1 VWEFA
6 RTRPDQYPLLL
17 HFPYFDLYR
26 KQVVKQADLVM
37 ALYKRGDA
45 FTADEKARDF
55 AYYEPLTVR
64 DSSLSACIQ
73 AVIAAEVGH
82 LDLAYDYLGEAARMD
97 LDDLEHNTGDGLHV
111 ASLAGAWIALVAGF
125 GGMRDSGGS
134 LTFAPRLAAPL
145 SRLKFSVLWRGRR
158 LEVAVTPAAV
168 TYTLDDGEP
177 VRLAHHGQGFR
188 LTAGQP
194 ATFPIPP
201 IEPRPRPSQPP
212 GRETPRRRPDAPST
226 DG

>member
-1 VWEFA
+1 
-6 RTRPDQYPLLL
+6 LLL

-64 DSSLSACIQ
+64 DSSLSACVQ

-97 LDDLEHNTGDGLHV
+97 LDDLEHNTDNGLHV
-111 ASLAGAWIALVAGF
+111 ASLAGAWIALVAGL
-125 GGMRDSGGS
+125 GGMRDSSGS
-134 LTFAPRLAAPL
+134 LTFAPRLAGPL
-145 SRLKFSVLWRGRR
+145 SRLTFSVLWRGQR
-158 LEVAVTPAAV
+158 LCVAVTATAA
-168 TYTLDDGEP
+168 TYRLDSGEP

-194 ATFPIPP
+194 VTYPIPA
-201 IEPRPRPSQPP
+201 IEPPPRPRQPP
-212 GRETPRRRPDAPST
+212 GREPRRRPAPPST
-226 DG
+226 GG